1 MLTLGQQVIIEAF
14 AKDFIKILQNVI
26 KTKPIKRISRRKEK
40 GKYVDRPFT
49 SPVNASGNLAN
60 TLRYEL
66 TATHLSIWANDYIY
80 ELVWGKPPSLSASE
94 IDHNLE
100 ASIRKW
106 IDDKELSAVPIID
119 DDTLA
124 YLMTR
129 KIQKFGSSIY
139 LAHHGQNSGLLEN
152 IINEQMIKSYNLKFT
167 EQLKEDFI
175 KAFKDG
181 K

>member
-1 MLTLGQQVIIEAF
+1 MLALKLF
-14 AKDFIKILQNVI
+14 KDLIKLLQNVI
-26 KTKPIKRISRRKEK
+26 KTKPIKRISRRKVK
-40 GKYVDRPFT
+40 GKYVDKPFT

-66 TATHLSIWANDYIY
+66 TATHLSIWANDNIY
-80 ELVWGKPPSLSASE
+80 ELVWGKPPSLSASDN
-94 IDHNLE
+94 DHNLE

-106 IDDKELSAVPIID
+106 MSDKGVSSTTID
-119 DDTLA
+119 DDSLSH
-124 YLMTR
+124 LITR